1 MATMTVSIPDDM
13 KKRLDEFPEIKWTEV
28 LRREFIRKL
37 EQLKGLEKQAK

>member
-1 MATMTVSIPDDM
+1 MATITVSIPDDM

-37 EQLKGLEKQAK
+37 VLLKKLEKSAK